1 MVEYYKKAAI
11 LMGFG
16 TFSDAADYALILMA
30 IPLLIPAFRIGGYE
44 VTWIVSIPWAVT
56 LVASVI
62 MGPFADRY
70 GRKPCFIIG
79 NLVAG
84 ISYLTAIFATN
95 WIHFVVARSIAMAT
109 IPLTKALT
117 VAILSESAPPEK
129 RQTWI
134 SISGFIEDAGLT
146 TFSVLLALTPV
157 FPWIT
162 WQLMVAY
169 LCALDIIVSIIG
181 IFVLKESEVW
191 LERRRLIKEGKI
203 PKEEVKTSWRSLF
216 SRETRIKYLLAWLLT
231 MVYAPVGLMAASG
244 GYATYFQTAILQ
256 WSPSLIGIVGIASSI
271 IRAFIRGSFG
281 PLADKIGRLNTM
293 IAITVPA
300 MVCSVLAWHTPVI
313 VGVGMT
319 LPVILF
325 YFINAQIGGFIGSP
339 MEDVPRTFLAE
350 SVPTLARGTAGASVD
365 VLRGLMN
372 FIAST
377 SVGLLALVI
386 APWTAY
392 SLPPI
397 IGGILGLLL
406 AFTAKKKGFETKGKI
421 LKE

>member
-11 LMGFG
+11 LMGIG
-16 TFSDAADYALILMA
+16 TFSDAADYAVVLMTM
-30 IPLLIPAFRIGGYE
+30 PLLIPAFKLTGYE

-56 LVASVI
+56 LIASII

-84 ISYLTAIFATN
+84 ISYLSAIFATH
-95 WIHFVVARSIAMAT
+95 WIHFVIARSIAMAT

-146 TFSVLLALTPV
+146 TFSVLLALSGV
-157 FPWIT
+157 FPWIS
-162 WQLMVAY
+162 WQLMVTY
-169 LCALDIIVSIIG
+169 LCILDIIVSIAG
-181 IFVLKESEVW
+181 IFILKESEVW
-191 LERRRLIKEGKI
+191 LERKKLIKEGKI

-216 SRETRIKYLLAWLLT
+216 SSEVRTKYILAWLLT

-244 GYATYFQTAILQ
+244 GYATYFQTVFLK
-256 WSPSLIGIVGIASSI
+256 WSPSLIGILGILSSV
-271 IRAFIRGSFG
+271 IRACIRGSFG

-293 IAITVPA
+293 IVITLPA
-300 MVCSVLAWHTPVI
+300 MICSILAWHTPVI
-313 VGVGMT
+313 IGVGMT

-325 YFINAQIGGFIGSP
+325 YFFNSQIGAFTGSP

-377 SVGLLALVI
+377 SVGLLALI
-386 APWTAY
+386 IPPWTAY

-397 IGGILGLLL
+397 IGGILGLAL